1 MKFLVDWEEEAPNR
15 VVEEEATLCSLEIF
29 VGGDNSCRHWDDSAG
44 SPVDSVVVPA
54 VHLAEG
60 IAADWWKIFGGRDIR
75 HSILPYRTGFIL
87 PCLSFGCD
95 GDTFEVSFSQSDC
108 RNPGVAFGGS
118 GSEVLPRADA
128 EMELSGFVD
137 NVSERLAG
145 KRIWESE
152 VQIQWSR
159 VKESRQ
165 DPDEAEFCEAAGAL
179 GLDPY
184 NVGEDDARFIE
195 LAGTWFTGVA
205 LIEFVAGL
213 RDVGVAR
220 RQEILAGL
228 DDVISRRDPSAEL
241 PDLPALSGK
250 LPSDIRDRRPGEGAW
265 GPGYRLAQAFRREL
279 GFEPGAEV
287 DSIRSLAGGLGN
299 HDFKATVGL
308 PGVGAVLSRRDS
320 GAVSVHLGGLKY
332 PAPWSQTFNLAR
344 AVGDAVCY
352 RDDSFFVVNR
362 LHGAKRQAVGRAF
375 AAELLAP
382 ADEVRSM
389 ATDGYDVPDIAG
401 RFKVSERVV
410 AHQLDNYER
419 VVEACSL

>member
-1 MKFLVDWEEEAPNR
+1 MKFLVDWEEGAPNR
-15 VVEEEATLCSLEIF
+15 VVEEEATLCYLEIF
-29 VGGDNSCRHWDDSAG
+29 VGGHNSCRHWDDSAG

-108 RNPGVAFGGS
+108 RNPGVAFWGS

-128 EMELSGFVD
+128 EMELSRFVD

-152 VQIQWSR
+152 VQIQWYR

-220 RQEILAGL
+220 RQ
-228 DDVISRRDPSAEL
+228 
-241 PDLPALSGK
+241 
-250 LPSDIRDRRPGEGAW
+250 
-265 GPGYRLAQAFRREL
+265 
-279 GFEPGAEV
+279 
-287 DSIRSLAGGLGN
+287 
-299 HDFKATVGL
+299 
-308 PGVGAVLSRRDS
+308 
-320 GAVSVHLGGLKY
+320 
-332 PAPWSQTFNLAR
+332 
-344 AVGDAVCY
+344 
-352 RDDSFFVVNR
+352 
-362 LHGAKRQAVGRAF
+362 
-375 AAELLAP
+375 
-382 ADEVRSM
+382 
-389 ATDGYDVPDIAG
+389 
-401 RFKVSERVV
+401 
-410 AHQLDNYER
+410 
-419 VVEACSL
+419 